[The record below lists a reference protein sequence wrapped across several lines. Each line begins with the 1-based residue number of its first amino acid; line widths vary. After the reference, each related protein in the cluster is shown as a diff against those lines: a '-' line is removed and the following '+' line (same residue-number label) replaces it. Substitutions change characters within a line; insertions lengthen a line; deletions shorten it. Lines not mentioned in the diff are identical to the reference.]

1 MTGVERRKRVFFV
14 CVENC
19 NRSEMAEA
27 LARLY
32 GAGQSVAFSAGC
44 RPAASVHPKAI
55 AASARSQ

>member
-1 MTGVERRKRVFFV
+1 VTGAGQWQRVLFV

-27 LARLY
+27 LARQY